1 MTARLVDID
10 QATYHADQIADGPT
24 LSASTIHTLLSLS
37 PAHARANH
45 PRLNPDHNRT
55 EDSKFDVGNV
65 AHALLLQG
73 IEVAEVI
80 VGYTDW
86 RSKAAK
92 EARDLAR
99 AHGRAPMLAHQ
110 ATEVYAMVNAVRDQ
124 LVGFGVDPLP
134 FTDGSPERT
143 LVWDEAEVA
152 CRARIDW
159 LHNAMHAIDDLK
171 TTSRSAR
178 PDAFEKN
185 LYAYGCDIQAALY
198 LRGMKALGAS
208 PEWRWVVVETT
219 PPYALSVI
227 SPTAAVLA
235 LGDAKVD
242 AALTLW
248 RQCLETGHWP
258 AYPTEIA
265 YAELPAWEEARWLAR
280 EAREEIAA

>member
-1 MTARLVDID
+1 MTPRLLDID
-10 QATYHADQIADGPT
+10 ANTYHADEVADQPT
-24 LSASTIHTLLSLS
+24 LSASTIHTLLSQS

-45 PRLNPDHNRT
+45 PRLNPDYTRT
-55 EDSKFDVGNV
+55 EESKFDVGNV

-86 RSKAAK
+86 KKQAAR

-99 AHGRAPMLAHQ
+99 AHGRVPMLAHQ

-124 LVGFGVDPLP
+124 LAAFGVSPLP
-134 FTDGSPERT
+134 FTDGTAERT
-143 LVWDEAEVA
+143 LVWDEAGVA

-159 LHNAMHAIDDLK
+159 LHDSLGAIDDLK
-171 TTSRSAR
+171 TTSRSAH
-178 PDAFEKN
+178 PLAFEKN
-185 LYAYGCDIQAALY
+185 LYSYGCDVQVALY

-227 SPTAAVLA
+227 TPTAAVLA

-242 AALTLW
+242 AALALW
-248 RQCLETGHWP
+248 RTCLETDTWP
-258 AYPTEIA
+258 AYPTQVC